1 MFDSVIVGKN
11 AKSAESSQEL
21 APVSKVVINVS
32 ESTSYISGDDT
43 GRVLEFTNPFGTQA
57 MADDILA
64 RLRGVRYQP
73 YKAESAEID
82 PAAEIGDAVTV
93 NGIYGGLYS
102 RKLNFG
108 RLMKADISA
117 PQDEEIDHEYKF
129 ESPERREFSRQIGE
143 VRASLTITNQNISAK
158 VDRQSPTGQTSFSW
172 LMNDTSHTWYANG
185 QEVMRVSAS
194 GLSVTGEIKAT
205 SGKIGGFNISAS
217 AIWNNISSFGGSQ
230 SSGVYIGTNGIQL
243 GQRFKVDSSG
253 NVSASNMTL
262 SGTLKIGST
271 TITADNLR
279 LGAERANSG
288 YSSWNGT
295 TSTVNSSGSYWSGGA
310 SYGYD
315 YSNATSSTSG
325 RYPSYFRA
333 ESVYT
338 SNMLYANGGFSLG
351 GEPVSKTTISI
362 RDYSGITRTFKV
374 LTYGY

>member
-11 AKSAESSQEL
+11 AKSAESSTKL
-21 APVSKVVINVS
+21 VPVSKVVINVS

-64 RLRGVRYQP
+64 RLRGVLYQP

-117 PQDEEIDHEYKF
+117 PYEEEIDHEYKF
-129 ESPERREFSRQIGE
+129 ESPERREFARQLGE
-143 VRASLTITNQNISAK
+143 VRASLIITNQDIEAK

-172 LMNDTSHTWYANG
+172 LLSDTAHTWYANG
-185 QEVMRVSAS
+185 TEVMRVSAS
-194 GLSVTGEIKAT
+194 GLSVTGEVKAT
-205 SGKIGGFNISAS
+205 SGKIGNFNISAT
-217 AIWNNISSFGGSQ
+217 AIWNNINRFGGTQ
-230 SSGVYIGTNGIQL
+230 NSGVYIGTDGIQL
-243 GQRFKVDSSG
+243 GQAFKVTSSG
-253 NVSASNMTL
+253 AVTATNISANNMTL
-262 SGTLKIGST
+262 TGTLNIGGT
-271 TITADNLR
+271 NITAAALR
-279 LGAERANSG
+279 SGAQSA
-288 YSSWNGT
+288 YSN
-295 TSTVNSSGSYWSGGA
+295 GSYWSGGA
-310 SYGYD
+310 GYGYN
-315 YSNATSSTSG
+315 YNNATSSTSG

-351 GEPVSKTTISI
+351 GEPVSKTTISV